1 MNHWIQQHPLTFAG
15 LLLWAIGIIL
25 LMPARNGAS
34 KRPSPVALGLTGAGL
49 AAFLAGFGR
58 TDAALV
64 PELLFWIFSIVALAG
79 GVLMITARNPVY
91 GALWFAVTTLCTCG
105 LFLTQSAPF
114 LAAATVIVY
123 AGAVIVTFLFV
134 IMLARQSGSA
144 GYDQKS
150 QNAVVACISAFL
162 LIGAITKTLQTTS
175 VDFPRPVIASAED
188 QKLSGSAENAAA
200 EEDSEPK
207 HESAGTSAAGLAMS
221 STSVQLAD
229 PEDLAV
235 AAATS
240 APVPNQLSKADANTP
255 LGSLRGLGRSLFS
268 DYLFAVEL
276 AGTLLLV
283 ASIGA
288 IAIAPRR
295 EEGAL

>member
-1 MNHWIQQHPLTFAG
+1 MSLWIQQHPLTIIG
-15 LLLWAIGIIL
+15 LILW
-25 LMPARNGAS
+25 
-34 KRPSPVALGLTGAGL
+34 ALGLTMLMPNRSGTSGRPSPIALGL
-49 AAFLAGFGR
+49 TAIGRLSFLAGFGR
-58 TDAALV
+58 TEAALV
-64 PELLFWIFSIVALAG
+64 PELLFWIFSAGALAG

-91 GALWFAVTTLCTCG
+91 GALWFALTTLCTCG

-150 QNAVVACISAFL
+150 QNAVIACLCAFL
-162 LIGAITKTLQTTS
+162 LIGAITKTLQTKAVNIS
-175 VDFPRPVIASAED
+175 RPT
-188 QKLSGSAENAAA
+188 LAAA
-200 EEDSEPK
+200 ETKAQTGGVTTSEQPRSNTMSL
-207 HESAGTSAAGLAMS
+207 ELSADAGQAP
-221 STSVQLAD
+221 
-229 PEDLAV
+229 PEPD
-235 AAATS
+235 
-240 APVPNQLSKADANTP
+240 PVPNYLSKADATTP
-255 LGSLRGLGRSLFS
+255 VGSLRGLGRSLFS

>member
-1 MNHWIQQHPLTFAG
+1 MSNWIQMYPMTLAG
-15 LLLWAIGIIL
+15 LILWAIGLIL
-25 LMPARNGAS
+25 LMPGKSGTRKGQ
-34 KRPSPVALGLTGAGL
+34 SPVHLGITGLGLL
-49 AAFLAGFGR
+49 AFLAGFGN
-58 TDAALV
+58 TDAELV
-64 PELLFWIFSIVALAG
+64 PELLFWIFSVGALAG
-79 GVLMITARNPVY
+79 GVLMITASNPVY
-91 GALWFAVTTLCTCG
+91 GALWFAIATLCTCG

-114 LAAATVIVY
+114 LAAATIIVY

-144 GYDQKS
+144 GYDQRS
-150 QNAVVACISAFL
+150 QNAVVACLAAFL
-162 LIGAITKTLQTTS
+162 LIGAITKTLQTNTVEFAS
-175 VDFPRPVIASAED
+175 PAIAMT
-188 QKLSGSAENAAA
+188 AAA
-200 EEDSEPK
+200 ETPDSPSAEP
-207 HESAGTSAAGLAMS
+207 AAPTA
-221 STSVQLAD
+221 
-229 PEDLAV
+229 PEPAAQ
-235 AAATS
+235 AAAQS
-240 APVPNQLSKADANTP
+240 LLMEAPAPAPAKPKPSPNYLSRADAKTP

>member
-1 MNHWIQQHPLTFAG
+1 MNEWIQQHPLTLGG
-15 LLLWAIGIIL
+15 LILWAIGIVL
-25 LMPARNGAS
+25 LMPGKSAPHG
-34 KRPSPVALGLTGAGL
+34 KRPSPIPLGITGLGLL
-49 AAFLAGFGR
+49 AFLAGFGS
-58 TDAALV
+58 TDAELV
-64 PELLFWIFSIVALAG
+64 PELLFWIFSVGALAG
-79 GVLMITARNPVY
+79 GVLMITASNPVY
-91 GALWFAVTTLCTCG
+91 GALWFAIATLCTCG

-114 LAAATVIVY
+114 LAAATIIVY

-144 GYDQKS
+144 GYDQRS
-150 QNAVVACISAFL
+150 QNTVVACLAAFL
-162 LIGAITKTLQTTS
+162 LIGAITKTLQTNK
-175 VDFPRPVIASAED
+175 VEFARPVIAAAAAD
-188 QKLSGSAENAAA
+188 NTPGTPAAVAA
-200 EEDSEPK
+200 EESESGDQEAPATAPAKPK
-207 HESAGTSAAGLAMS
+207 PS
-221 STSVQLAD
+221 
-229 PEDLAV
+229 
-235 AAATS
+235 
-240 APVPNQLSKADANTP
+240 PNYLSKADAKTP

>member
-1 MNHWIQQHPLTFAG
+1 MSLWIQQHPLTIIG
-15 LLLWAIGIIL
+15 LILW
-25 LMPARNGAS
+25 
-34 KRPSPVALGLTGAGL
+34 ALGLTMLMPNRSGTSARPSPIALGL
-49 AAFLAGFGR
+49 TAIGLLSFLAGFGR
-58 TDAALV
+58 TEAALV
-64 PELLFWIFSIVALAG
+64 PELLFWIFSAGALAG

-91 GALWFAVTTLCTCG
+91 GALWFALTTLCTCG

-150 QNAVVACISAFL
+150 QNAVIACLCAFL
-162 LIGAITKTLQTTS
+162 LIGAITKTLQTKAVNIS
-175 VDFPRPVIASAED
+175 RPT
-188 QKLSGSAENAAA
+188 LAAA
-200 EEDSEPK
+200 ETKAQTGGVTTSEQPRSNTMSL
-207 HESAGTSAAGLAMS
+207 ELSADAGQAP
-221 STSVQLAD
+221 
-229 PEDLAV
+229 PEPD
-235 AAATS
+235 
-240 APVPNQLSKADANTP
+240 PVPNYLSKADATTP
-255 LGSLRGLGRSLFS
+255 VGSLRGLGRSLFS